1 MPLTTIQGTSLT
13 LNPKTT
19 AQLRALIDHVVA
31 SDGVFC
37 DLNHIDI
44 SGVDDFTELFYR
56 SPFMGD
62 ISGWNVSHVRCMRG
76 MFEQSKFTTQF
87 QPLGLSRW
95 DVSGVTDMSRMF
107 NRSAFDGDLSK
118 WNVANVTT
126 MEGTFWASKFNG
138 DISTWNTENVRDMSH
153 MFDTSCFR
161 GDIARWNTA
170 KVETMDNLFFRSPFE
185 GDLSQWKFPAL
196 RSASNMFAY
205 ASFNGDIADWDVSQ
219 LQNMQGMFRYS
230 VFKGDLSRWC
240 VANATDLWD
249 MFQGAAFVGN
259 IQRWCWPLNAKVDN
273 MFGPYIVASGLPP
286 NLYHWHLAVVE
297 EQPDALAP
305 EHRTFL
311 DKHLP
316 MAMALAE
323 SPRAAARLLHTA
335 WLRQI
340 QQTQMHLPL
349 PELALPL

>member
-13 LNPKTT
+13 LNPKTKE
-19 AQLRALIDHVVA
+19 QLRALIDYLVGLE
-31 SDGVFC
+31 GVLC

-87 QPLGLSRW
+87 QPQGLSRW
-95 DVSGVTDMSRMF
+95 AVSGVTDMSRMF
-107 NRSAFDGDLSK
+107 NRSAFD
-118 WNVANVTT
+118 
-126 MEGTFWASKFNG
+126 
-138 DISTWNTENVRDMSH
+138 
-153 MFDTSCFR
+153 
-161 GDIARWNTA
+161 
-170 KVETMDNLFFRSPFE
+170 

>member
-13 LNPKTT
+13 LNPKTKE
-19 AQLRALIDHVVA
+19 QLRALIDYLVGLE
-31 SDGVFC
+31 GVLC

-118 WNVANVTT
+118 WNV
-126 MEGTFWASKFNG
+126 
-138 DISTWNTENVRDMSH
+138 
-153 MFDTSCFR
+153 
-161 GDIARWNTA
+161 
-170 KVETMDNLFFRSPFE
+170 
-185 GDLSQWKFPAL
+185 PAL

>member
-13 LNPKTT
+13 LNPKTKE
-19 AQLRALIDHVVA
+19 QLRARIDYLVGLE
-31 SDGVFC
+31 GVFC

-44 SGVDDFTELFYR
+44 SGVDDFTELCYR

-107 NRSAFDGDLSK
+107 NRSAFD
-118 WNVANVTT
+118 
-126 MEGTFWASKFNG
+126 
-138 DISTWNTENVRDMSH
+138 
-153 MFDTSCFR
+153 
-161 GDIARWNTA
+161 
-170 KVETMDNLFFRSPFE
+170 

>member
-1 MPLTTIQGTSLT
+1 MI
-13 LNPKTT
+13 N
-19 AQLRALIDHVVA
+19 AQRT
-31 SDGVFC
+31 VFC

-107 NRSAFDGDLSK
+107 NRSAFD
-118 WNVANVTT
+118 
-126 MEGTFWASKFNG
+126 
-138 DISTWNTENVRDMSH
+138 
-153 MFDTSCFR
+153 
-161 GDIARWNTA
+161 
-170 KVETMDNLFFRSPFE
+170 

-273 MFGPYIVASGLPP
+273 VFGPYIVALGLPP

>member
-62 ISGWNVSHVRCMRG
+62 ISGWDVSHVRCMRG

-107 NRSAFDGDLSK
+107 NRSAFD
-118 WNVANVTT
+118 
-126 MEGTFWASKFNG
+126 
-138 DISTWNTENVRDMSH
+138 
-153 MFDTSCFR
+153 
-161 GDIARWNTA
+161 
-170 KVETMDNLFFRSPFE
+170 

>member
-13 LNPKTT
+13 LNPKTKE
-19 AQLRALIDHVVA
+19 QLRALIDSLVGLE
-31 SDGVFC
+31 GVFC

-107 NRSAFDGDLSK
+107 NRSAFD
-118 WNVANVTT
+118 
-126 MEGTFWASKFNG
+126 
-138 DISTWNTENVRDMSH
+138 
-153 MFDTSCFR
+153 
-161 GDIARWNTA
+161 
-170 KVETMDNLFFRSPFE
+170 

>member
-13 LNPKTT
+13 LNPKTKE
-19 AQLRALIDHVVA
+19 QLRALIDYLVGLE
-31 SDGVFC
+31 GVFC

-107 NRSAFDGDLSK
+107 NRSAFD
-118 WNVANVTT
+118 
-126 MEGTFWASKFNG
+126 
-138 DISTWNTENVRDMSH
+138 
-153 MFDTSCFR
+153 
-161 GDIARWNTA
+161 
-170 KVETMDNLFFRSPFE
+170 

>member
-13 LNPKTT
+13 LNPKTKE
-19 AQLRALIDHVVA
+19 QLRALIDYLVGLE
-31 SDGVFC
+31 GVFC

-107 NRSAFDGDLSK
+107 NRSAFD
-118 WNVANVTT
+118 
-126 MEGTFWASKFNG
+126 
-138 DISTWNTENVRDMSH
+138 
-153 MFDTSCFR
+153 
-161 GDIARWNTA
+161 
-170 KVETMDNLFFRSPFE
+170 

-273 MFGPYIVASGLPP
+273 VFGPYIVASGLPP

>member
-13 LNPKTT
+13 LNPKTKE
-19 AQLRALIDHVVA
+19 QLRALIDYLVGLE
-31 SDGVFC
+31 GVSC

-107 NRSAFDGDLSK
+107 NRSAFD
-118 WNVANVTT
+118 
-126 MEGTFWASKFNG
+126 
-138 DISTWNTENVRDMSH
+138 
-153 MFDTSCFR
+153 
-161 GDIARWNTA
+161 
-170 KVETMDNLFFRSPFE
+170 

-259 IQRWCWPLNAKVDN
+259 IQRWCWPLHR
-273 MFGPYIVASGLPP
+273 GLGASPQPLP
-286 NLYHWHLAVVE
+286 LALGRGRG
-297 EQPDALAP
+297 ATRCA
-305 EHRTFL
+305 R
-311 DKHLP
+311 
-316 MAMALAE
+316 
-323 SPRAAARLLHTA
+323 PRAPHLLGQAPAHGHGIGRVPARGGPLAAHRVATTNPANTDAPSTA
-335 WLRQI
+335 
-340 QQTQMHLPL
+340 
-349 PELALPL
+349 

>member
-1 MPLTTIQGTSLT
+1 MI
-13 LNPKTT
+13 N
-19 AQLRALIDHVVA
+19 AQRT
-31 SDGVFC
+31 VFC

-107 NRSAFDGDLSK
+107 NRSAFD
-118 WNVANVTT
+118 
-126 MEGTFWASKFNG
+126 
-138 DISTWNTENVRDMSH
+138 
-153 MFDTSCFR
+153 
-161 GDIARWNTA
+161 
-170 KVETMDNLFFRSPFE
+170 